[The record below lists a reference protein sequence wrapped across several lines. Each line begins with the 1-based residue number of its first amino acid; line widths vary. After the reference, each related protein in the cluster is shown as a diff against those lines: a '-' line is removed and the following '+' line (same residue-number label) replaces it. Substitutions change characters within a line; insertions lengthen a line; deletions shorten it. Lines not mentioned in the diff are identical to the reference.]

1 MHEFSVIS
9 SIVDLVKQEMEKRPV
24 ILVKEV
30 KLEVG
35 ELTFLAHGALEFG
48 FTALVEKESKIAND
62 ALNIV
67 PVQAEVKCKNCDY
80 EGPMNIRDS
89 KSEEN
94 KSPPNENHP
103 VISEAMHVGVPIF
116 KCPKCGGQIEVIKG
130 KECTVAN
137 LRMELED

>member
-9 SIVDLVKQEMEKRPV
+9 SIVDLVKAEMEKRPV

-35 ELTFLAHGALEFG
+35 ELTFLAHDALQFG
-48 FTALVEKESKIAND
+48 FTALVEKEPKISDN

-67 PVQAEVKCKNCDY
+67 PVKAEVKCKNCDY
-80 EGPMNIRDS
+80 EGPMKVKDS
-89 KSEEN
+89 K
-94 KSPPNENHP
+94 
-103 VISEAMHVGVPIF
+103 AMHIGVPIF
-116 KCPKCGGQIEVIKG
+116 KCPKCDGQIEIIKG
-130 KECTVAN
+130 KECTVVN

>member
-9 SIVDLVKQEMEKRPV
+9 SIVDLVKQEMETRPV

-48 FTALVEKESKIAND
+48 FTALVEKEPKIAND
-62 ALNIV
+62 ALNIIS
-67 PVQAEVKCKNCDY
+67 VQAEVKCKNCDY
-80 EGPMNIRDS
+80 EGPMIVKDS
-89 KSEEN
+89 ESEES
-94 KSPPNENHP
+94 KYPPNENHP
-103 VISEAMHVGVPIF
+103 MISEAMHIGVPIF
-116 KCPKCGGQIEVIKG
+116 KCPKCEGPIEIIKG
-130 KECTVAN
+130 KECTVVN

>member
-9 SIVDLVKQEMEKRPV
+9 SIVDLVKAEMETRPV

-35 ELTFLAHGALEFG
+35 ELTFLAHDALQFG
-48 FTALVEKESKIAND
+48 FTALVEKEPKIAND

-80 EGPMNIRDS
+80 EGPMKVKD
-89 KSEEN
+89 SEE
-94 KSPPNENHP
+94 
-103 VISEAMHVGVPIF
+103 MHIGVPIF
-116 KCPKCGGQIEVIKG
+116 KCPKCEGQIEVIKG
-130 KECTVAN
+130 KECTVVN

>member
-9 SIVDLVKQEMEKRPV
+9 SIVDVVKVEMEKRPV

-48 FTALVEKESKIAND
+48 FTALVEKEPKIAND
-62 ALNIV
+62 ALKIV
-67 PVQAEVKCKNCDY
+67 SIQAEVKCKNCDY
-80 EGPMNIRDS
+80 EGPMIVKD
-89 KSEEN
+89 
-94 KSPPNENHP
+94 
-103 VISEAMHVGVPIF
+103 SEAMHIGVPIF
-116 KCPKCGGQIEVIKG
+116 KCPNCEGQIEVIKG
-130 KECTVAN
+130 KECTVVN

>member
-9 SIVDLVKQEMEKRPV
+9 SIVDLVKQEMETRPV

-48 FTALVEKESKIAND
+48 FTALVEKEEKIAND
-62 ALNIV
+62 ALNII

-80 EGPMNIRDS
+80 EGPMKVKDS
-89 KSEEN
+89 ES
-94 KSPPNENHP
+94 
-103 VISEAMHVGVPIF
+103 MHIGVPIF
-116 KCPKCGGQIEVIKG
+116 KCPKCEGPIEVIKG
-130 KECTVAN
+130 KECTVVN